1 MSFYDTIRCIWHDPR
16 YVWDLHGDDIIGGVA
31 VIVLMLAAFAW

>member
-1 MSFYDTIRCIWHDPR
+1 MSLYDTIRCIWHDPR
-16 YVWDLHGDDIIGGVA
+16 YVWDLHGDDIVGGVA

>member
-16 YVWDLHGDDIIGGVA
+16 YVWDLHGDDIVGGVA